1 MLRVGK
7 QPPDGVPIIAC
18 AVTVAFLMPILT
30 SLSVAGDIAESPP
43 PFAGFAPGREGKEQQ
58 KEWRDV
64 LDAAAGEPGA
74 PPRQTIERIKR
85 EPPRPG
91 ETMNSYIR
99 RMGIDPQSKP

>member
-1 MLRVGK
+1 
-7 QPPDGVPIIAC
+7 
-18 AVTVAFLMPILT
+18 MPILT
-30 SLSVAGDIAESPP
+30 SLSVAGDVAESPP

-64 LDAAAGEPGA
+64 LDAAADEPGA
-74 PPRQTIERIKR
+74 PPRQTIERMKL